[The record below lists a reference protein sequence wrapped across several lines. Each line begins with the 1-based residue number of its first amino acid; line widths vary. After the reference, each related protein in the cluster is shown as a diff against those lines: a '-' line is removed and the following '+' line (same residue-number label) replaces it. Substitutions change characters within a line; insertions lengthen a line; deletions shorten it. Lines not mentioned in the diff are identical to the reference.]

1 MVGKSISELKAG
13 GHLPLFDGVVSLPGD
28 PISVKEAVLPFKRFA
43 TPEGN
48 YVDSLLG
55 PEMRSTGEVMGI
67 DIDFPM
73 AFAKSQAAAG
83 SSLPKAGKIFVS
95 VADRDKPQMLL
106 PIRRLSQL
114 GFEILAT
121 EGTAQ
126 ILQRH
131 GITSSP
137 VRKHSQGTSDTLG
150 PTIVELITAGAV
162 DVVVNTPTGAAA
174 RRDGYEIRAATTAA
188 DKPIFTTIAQ
198 LSSAIGSFESVI
210 AGPFKVKSLQ
220 EYAQDRNLALG
231 K

>member
-1 MVGKSISELKAG
+1 
-13 GHLPLFDGVVSLPGD
+13 
-28 PISVKEAVLPFKRFA
+28 
-43 TPEGN
+43 
-48 YVDSLLG
+48 
-55 PEMRSTGEVMGI
+55 
-67 DIDFPM
+67 
-73 AFAKSQAAAG
+73 
-83 SSLPKAGKIFVS
+83 
-95 VADRDKPQMLL
+95 MLL
-106 PIRRLSQL
+106 PVRRLAQL

-131 GITSSP
+131 GISATS
-137 VRKHSQGTSDTLG
+137 VRKHSQGSSEALG
-150 PTIVELITAGAV
+150 PTIVDMITAGEV

-210 AGPFKVKSLQ
+210 AGPFGVRSLQ
-220 EYAQDRNLALG
+220 EYAQDRRLALG

>member
-1 MVGKSISELKAG
+1 
-13 GHLPLFDGVVSLPGD
+13 
-28 PISVKEAVLPFKRFA
+28 
-43 TPEGN
+43 
-48 YVDSLLG
+48 
-55 PEMRSTGEVMGI
+55 
-67 DIDFPM
+67 
-73 AFAKSQAAAG
+73 
-83 SSLPKAGKIFVS
+83 
-95 VADRDKPQMLL
+95 MLL

-131 GITSSP
+131 GVSATS
-137 VRKHSQGTSDTLG
+137 VRKHSQGSSETLG
-150 PTIVELITAGAV
+150 PTIVELITAGEV

-198 LSSAIGSFESVI
+198 LGSAIGSFESVI
-210 AGPFKVKSLQ
+210 EGPFTVKSLQ
-220 EYAQDRNLALG
+220 EYAQDRKLSLG